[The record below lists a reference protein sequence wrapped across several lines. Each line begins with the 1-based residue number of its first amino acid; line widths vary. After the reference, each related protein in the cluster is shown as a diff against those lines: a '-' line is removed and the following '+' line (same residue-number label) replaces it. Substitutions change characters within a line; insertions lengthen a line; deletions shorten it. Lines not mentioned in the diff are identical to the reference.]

1 MLSVLFRQKRE
12 GVSERNSMKIGEQ
25 SVRSKDE
32 GKRIH
37 IYKYIYRGREDKMTR
52 ACPRCR

>member
-37 IYKYIYRGREDKMTR
+37 IYKYIYRGREDKLSLIHI
-52 ACPRCR
+52 